1 MTAAIRTEGL
11 VKDYG
16 RVRALDGLDL
26 EVDRGLVFGFLG
38 PNGAGKSTTIR
49 LLLDLLR
56 PTAGRVE
63 VLGEEPHVGGPA
75 LRARLGYLPGEL
87 GLPERKTAG
96 EYLHYLARLRGG
108 AGADQVEPLARR
120 LDLDLSRPLLALSK
134 GNKQKVTLVQAFM
147 HQPELLV
154 LDEPTSSLDPLLQR
168 EFRALVDEARS
179 RGATVFLSSHVLAEV
194 DEIADRV
201 AIVRE
206 GRVVDVDDI
215 AALREHAGQ
224 DVMLRF
230 ASPVLAS
237 DFVHVPGCVDVV
249 VDGTTVTC
257 RLHGDPEP
265 LLRAAL
271 RYHLVRWQA
280 KDRDLGDLFLDVYRD
295 GARPRPGRERHAD
308 AAPAV
313 RGSVEAFFGSSTP
326 RLSPDAARPRDVDPA
341 PVRGE
346 GAER

>member
-26 EVDRGLVFGFLG
+26 EVDRGQVFGFLG

-63 VLGEEPHVGGPA
+63 VLGQDPRVGGPG
-75 LRARLGYLPGEL
+75 LRARIGYLPGEL

-108 AGADQVEPLARR
+108 VGADQVVPLARR
-120 LDLDLSRPLLALSK
+120 LGLELGRPLRALSK

-147 HQPELLV
+147 HHPELLV
-154 LDEPTSSLDPLLQR
+154 LDEPTSSLDPLLQQ
-168 EFRALVDEARS
+168 EFRALVDEAQA

-194 DEIADRV
+194 EELADRV
-201 AIVRE
+201 AIIRA
-206 GRVVDVDDI
+206 GQVVDVDDV

-224 DVMLRF
+224 DVTLRF
-230 ASPVLAS
+230 ASPVLVG
-237 DFVHVPGCVDVV
+237 DFGHLPGCEDVV

-257 RLHGDPEP
+257 RLHGDPQP
-265 LLRAAL
+265 LLQAAL
-271 RYHLVRWQA
+271 RYHLVRLQA
-280 KDRDLGDLFLDVYRD
+280 KDRDLEDLFLDVYRD
-295 GARPRPGRERHAD
+295 GARQRTEAGRPGPEP
-308 AAPAV
+308 AAPGP
-313 RGSVEAFFGSSTP
+313 RGSVEAFFDSTGP
-326 RLSPDAARPRDVDPA
+326 RLPHDARHDDGGPR
-341 PVRGE
+341 
-346 GAER
+346 